1 MFGRLNRQQDLVKS
15 ILTLFTGSAIAQA
28 IPLLVSPILTRI
40 YPVVDFATL
49 TISMT
54 LISLVGVV
62 VTGRYE
68 FAIGL
73 PKDDEQGRGLMQ
85 ITLISTFIIAGVV
98 SLFLL
103 LFHGYVASWIAF
115 PDSSWYLFVV
125 PLAAL
130 FYGSYQAYS
139 MWQLRQRNYMAISGS
154 RISQSLTNSGFSLGL
169 FYTGFGLNGLVIG
182 NLLGHMAAFSHVFFA
197 TKNRINGFIST
208 PVKGLRTLAAKY
220 SDMPRVNSIHALSD
234 VAQNTAVILMITGFF
249 GSVSTGLYGLTIR
262 IMQAPLNILGNS
274 MAMAFYKEVAEKKV
288 HGHKIAKLLISTM
301 KTLLLL
307 STPIFLVIMVFGPDL
322 FGLIFGSEWREAGD
336 YARIL
341 SPWLFLN
348 FIASPLS
355 NLPLILNKQRIF
367 FLYSM
372 IGNGMVILSLA
383 LSGWLMNDIKSGL
396 MVLSA
401 VQCCFQ
407 TAMILFFIKI
417 AREADKS
424 VHDSEESSSSV

>member
-62 VTGRYE
+62 ITGRYE

-73 PKDDEQGRGLMQ
+73 PKEDEEGRGLMQ
-85 ITLISTFIIAGVV
+85 ITLIVTLASVTLV
-98 SLFLL
+98 SVFLL
-103 LFHGYVASWIAF
+103 IFNGYVAQWISF
-115 PDSSWYLFVV
+115 PDHSWYLFVV

-169 FYTGFGLNGLVIG
+169 FYSGFGLNGLVIG
-182 NLLGHMAAFSHVFFA
+182 NLLGHIAAFGYVFLA
-197 TKNRINGFIST
+197 TQNRIHGFLT
-208 PVKGLRTLAAKY
+208 VPVKGLKKLASKY
-220 SDMPRVNSIHALSD
+220 GDMPRVNSIHALSD
-234 VAQNTAVILMITGFF
+234 VAQNTAVILMITNFF

-262 IMQAPLNILGNS
+262 IMQAPLNMLGNS
-274 MAMAFYKEVAEKKV
+274 MAMVFYKEVAEKKV
-288 HGHKIAKLLISTM
+288 HGHKITKLLTSTM
-301 KTLLLL
+301 KTLFLL
-307 STPIFLVIMVFGPDL
+307 SFPIFLIVMVFGPDL
-322 FGLIFGSEWREAGD
+322 FELVFGSDWREAGE
-336 YARIL
+336 YARIM

-355 NLPLILNKQRIF
+355 NLPLILNKQRRF

-372 IGNGMVILSLA
+372 TGNGMVILALA
-383 LSGWLMNDIKSGL
+383 LTGWLSLDIKSGL
-396 MVLSA
+396 TVLSA

-407 TAMILFFIKI
+407 AAMVWFFITI
-417 AREADKS
+417 AKEADRKS
-424 VHDSEESSSSV
+424 HESIEGSLSD